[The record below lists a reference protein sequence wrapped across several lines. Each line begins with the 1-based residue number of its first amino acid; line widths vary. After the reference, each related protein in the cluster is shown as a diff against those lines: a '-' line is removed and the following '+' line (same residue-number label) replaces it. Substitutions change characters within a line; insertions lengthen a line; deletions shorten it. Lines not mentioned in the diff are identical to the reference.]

1 MSTQNKPDL
10 SVMVRA
16 VIHNSP
22 IQSTRDIGSA
32 CHKLPFCYTALDGSR
47 WNGMKVRTLGVI
59 PARYGAQ
66 RFPGKPLA
74 MIAGKSLV
82 ERVYE
87 QAAKAERLDK
97 VIVATE
103 DTRILEAV
111 EAFGGDAMLTSPECA
126 TGTDRVAEVAR
137 AYDCDL
143 VLNIQ
148 GDEPLMRP
156 EMIDQLVTGMQSDPK
171 CVMGTLARKLESAA
185 NLDNPNVVKVA
196 IAQNGNALYFSR
208 SRIPFVRDA
217 QTGDPQEW
225 LKLAKFYKHLGIYA
239 FRREFLLKFV
249 QLPQSE
255 LEKTEKLEQL
265 RALENGFSIKVWI
278 TPHDSIGV
286 DRPEDVVLVEQ
297 ILKSQA

>member
-1 MSTQNKPDL
+1 
-10 SVMVRA
+10 
-16 VIHNSP
+16 
-22 IQSTRDIGSA
+22 
-32 CHKLPFCYTALDGSR
+32 
-47 WNGMKVRTLGVI
+47 MKIRSLGVV

-82 ERVYE
+82 QRVYE
-87 QAAKAERLDK
+87 QAAKAKRLDK

-111 EAFGGDAMLTSPECA
+111 EAFGGDAMLTSPDCA

-137 AYDCDL
+137 AYDCEL

-156 EMIDQLVTGMQSDPK
+156 EMIDQLVEGIQSDSK

-196 IAQNGNALYFSR
+196 LAQNGNALYFSR
-208 SRIPFVRDA
+208 SRVPFVRDA
-217 QTGDPQEW
+217 RSGDSPEW

-239 FRREFLLKFV
+239 FRRDFLLRFV

-265 RALENGFSIKVWI
+265 RALENGFSIKVLV

-286 DRPEDVVLVEQ
+286 DRPEDIALVEE
-297 ILKSQA
+297 ILRAQP

>member
-1 MSTQNKPDL
+1 
-10 SVMVRA
+10 
-16 VIHNSP
+16 
-22 IQSTRDIGSA
+22 
-32 CHKLPFCYTALDGSR
+32 
-47 WNGMKVRTLGVI
+47 MKIRTLGVI

-74 MIAGKSLV
+74 PIAGKTLV
-82 ERVYE
+82 QRVYE
-87 QAAKAERLDK
+87 QATKAARLDK

-137 AYDCDL
+137 TYDCDL

-156 EMIDQLVTGMQSDPK
+156 EMIDQLVAGMQSDPK

-196 IAQNGNALYFSR
+196 LGRNDNALYFSR
-208 SRIPFVRDA
+208 SRIPCVRDA
-217 QTGDPQEW
+217 RTGDALEW

-239 FRREFLLKFV
+239 FRRDFLLTFV
-249 QLPQSE
+249 QLPHGE
-255 LEKTEKLEQL
+255 LETTEKLEQL
-265 RALENGFSIKVWI
+265 RALENGFPIKVLI

-286 DRPEDVVLVEQ
+286 DRPEDIELVEQ
-297 ILKSQA
+297 ILRAQP

>member
-1 MSTQNKPDL
+1 
-10 SVMVRA
+10 
-16 VIHNSP
+16 
-22 IQSTRDIGSA
+22 
-32 CHKLPFCYTALDGSR
+32 
-47 WNGMKVRTLGVI
+47 MKIRTLGVI
-59 PARYGAQ
+59 PARFGAH

-82 ERVYE
+82 QRVYE
-87 QAAKAERLDK
+87 QAVKAERLDK

-103 DTRILEAV
+103 DTRILEVV
-111 EAFGGDAMLTSPECA
+111 EAFGGDAMLTSPDCA

-137 AYDCDL
+137 TYDCDL

-196 IAQNGNALYFSR
+196 LAQTGAALYFTR
-208 SRIPFVRDA
+208 SRVPFVRDA
-217 QTGDPQEW
+217 KTGDASEW
-225 LKLAKFYKHLGIYA
+225 LTLAKFYKHLGIYA
-239 FRREFLLKFV
+239 FRREFLLTFV
-249 QLPQSE
+249 QLPPSE
-255 LEKTEKLEQL
+255 LERTEKLEQL
-265 RALENGFSIKVWI
+265 RALENGVSIRVWI

-286 DRPEDVVLVEQ
+286 DRPEDVELVEQ

>member
-1 MSTQNKPDL
+1 
-10 SVMVRA
+10 
-16 VIHNSP
+16 
-22 IQSTRDIGSA
+22 
-32 CHKLPFCYTALDGSR
+32 
-47 WNGMKVRTLGVI
+47 MKIRTLGVI
-59 PARYGAQ
+59 PARYGAH

-74 MIAGKSLV
+74 PIAGKTLV
-82 ERVYE
+82 QRVYE
-87 QAAKAERLDK
+87 QATKAARLDK

-137 AYDCDL
+137 TYDCDL

-156 EMIDQLVTGMQSDPK
+156 EMIDQLVAGMQSDPK

-196 IAQNGNALYFSR
+196 LGRNDNALYFSR
-208 SRIPFVRDA
+208 SRIPCVRDA
-217 QTGDPQEW
+217 RTGDASEW

-239 FRREFLLKFV
+239 FRREFLLTFV
-249 QLPQSE
+249 QLPHGE
-255 LEKTEKLEQL
+255 LETTEKLEQL
-265 RALENGFSIKVWI
+265 RALENGFPIKVLI

-286 DRPEDVVLVEQ
+286 DRPEDIELVEQ
-297 ILKSQA
+297 ILRAQP

>member
-1 MSTQNKPDL
+1 
-10 SVMVRA
+10 
-16 VIHNSP
+16 
-22 IQSTRDIGSA
+22 
-32 CHKLPFCYTALDGSR
+32 
-47 WNGMKVRTLGVI
+47 MKIRTLGVI
-59 PARYGAQ
+59 PSRYGAQ

-74 MIAGKSLV
+74 TIAGKTLIQ
-82 ERVYE
+82 RVYE
-87 QAAKAERLDK
+87 QAAKAKRLDK
-97 VIVATE
+97 VIVATD

-111 EAFGGDAMLTSPECA
+111 EGFGGDAMLTSPDCA

-137 AYDCDL
+137 AYECDL

-156 EMIDQLVTGMQSDPK
+156 EMIDQLVEGMQADPK
-171 CVMGTLARKLESAA
+171 CVMGTLARKLEAAA

-196 IAQNGNALYFSR
+196 LAQNGNALYFSR
-208 SRIPFVRDA
+208 SRVPFVREA
-217 QTGDPQEW
+217 RTGDPQEW

-255 LEKTEKLEQL
+255 LEKTEMLEQL
-265 RALENGFSIKVWI
+265 RALENGFSIKVLV

-286 DRPEDVVLVEQ
+286 DRPEDVILVEE
-297 ILKSQA
+297 ILRSQT

>member
-1 MSTQNKPDL
+1 
-10 SVMVRA
+10 
-16 VIHNSP
+16 
-22 IQSTRDIGSA
+22 
-32 CHKLPFCYTALDGSR
+32 
-47 WNGMKVRTLGVI
+47 MKIRSLGVI

-74 MIAGKSLV
+74 MIAAKTLV
-82 ERVYE
+82 QRVYE
-87 QAAKAERLDK
+87 QASKARRLDK
-97 VIVATE
+97 VVVATE

-111 EAFGGDAMLTSPECA
+111 EAFGGDVMLTSPDCA

-137 AYDCDL
+137 AYDCDW
-143 VLNIQ
+143 VVNIQ

-156 EMIDQLVTGMQSDPK
+156 EMIDQLVEGMQSDAK

-196 IAQNGNALYFSR
+196 LAQNGNALYFSR

-217 QTGDPQEW
+217 RSDDATEW
-225 LKLAKFYKHLGIYA
+225 LKLAQFYKHLGIYA

-265 RALENGFSIKVWI
+265 RALENGFSIKVLI

-286 DRPEDVVLVEQ
+286 DRPEDVELVEE
-297 ILKSQA
+297 ILRAQT

>member
-1 MSTQNKPDL
+1 
-10 SVMVRA
+10 
-16 VIHNSP
+16 
-22 IQSTRDIGSA
+22 
-32 CHKLPFCYTALDGSR
+32 
-47 WNGMKVRTLGVI
+47 MKVLGII
-59 PARYGAQ
+59 PARYASS

-74 MIAGKSLV
+74 MIADKTLV
-82 ERVYE
+82 QRVYE
-87 QAAKAERLDK
+87 QAAKARRLDK

-103 DTRILEAV
+103 DARILEAV
-111 EAFGGDAMLTSPECA
+111 EAFGGDAMLTSPDCA

-137 AYDCDL
+137 AYDCEL

-156 EMIDQLVTGMQSDPK
+156 EMIDQLVEGMQSDPK

-196 IAQNGNALYFSR
+196 LAQNGNALYFSR
-208 SRIPFVRDA
+208 SRVPFVRDA
-217 QTGDPQEW
+217 KTSDALEW
-225 LKLAKFYKHLGIYA
+225 LKAAKFYKHLGIYA

-255 LEKTEKLEQL
+255 LERTEKLEQL
-265 RALENGFSIKVWI
+265 RALENGFSIKVLI

-286 DRPEDVVLVEQ
+286 DRPEDIELVEE
-297 ILKSQA
+297 ILRAQA